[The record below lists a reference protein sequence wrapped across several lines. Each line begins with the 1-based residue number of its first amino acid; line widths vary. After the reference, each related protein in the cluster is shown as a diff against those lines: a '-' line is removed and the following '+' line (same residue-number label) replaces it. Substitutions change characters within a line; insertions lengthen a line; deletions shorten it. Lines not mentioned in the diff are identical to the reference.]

1 MQDSLTKEKILKKI
15 RAGLIEKTT
24 NPFPKLDMETRLFEL
39 PDMDRELVFATAF
52 TSQGGHFLFN
62 QNHLDFVEDF
72 LGLCD
77 AKKWKQF
84 YCIDKTISEFLTEL
98 EFSHLNINDH
108 APTAE
113 VLITTCEC
121 LIARTGTLVFSSK
134 QAAGKTLTAKSKVLI
149 LLANVDQVVDDIK
162 DATHLLKVKY
172 NSNYPSEVNF
182 VSGPFTDNA
191 QVETNLNNLKEV
203 YLFLIDTNEMLQLS
217 KLNSN
222 N

>member
-15 RAGLIEKTT
+15 RAGLIEKTP
-24 NPFPKLDMETRLFEL
+24 NPFPKLDMETRLFEQQNIEK
-39 PDMDRELVFATAF
+39 ELVFATTF
-52 TSQGGHFLFN
+52 TNQGGHFLFN

-84 YCIDKTISEFLTEL
+84 YCIEKKISDFLTEL
-98 EFSHLNINDH
+98 EFPHLNSIDH
-108 APTAE
+108 APSAE
-113 VLITTCEC
+113 VLITSCEC

-149 LLANVDQVVDDIK
+149 LLANIDQLVDDIK

-172 NSNYPSEVNF
+172 NGSYPSEVNF
-182 VSGPFTDNA
+182 ISGPFTDHA
-191 QVETNLNNLKEV
+191 AAETNINNLKEV
-203 YLFLIDTNEMLQLS
+203 YLFLIDNNDMLKFS
-217 KLNSN
+217 ELNSN